1 MEIIHSSLLK
11 IAKSSSPDELILKG
25 DLFSSIWREVF
36 VKSEEMGASDIHII
50 QDSEDIKVKFRILGD
65 LFTIKEIP
73 NENDIK
79 TILINRLK
87 TICRFDLSVTD
98 EAQDRAFSLKITNS
112 RYRSVL
118 TPGIFG
124 ENFVFRVI
132 RESDLPRI
140 SDCSIPD
147 KICEDLLFAINQRQG
162 FICITGPTGSGKSTT
177 LQAAIMELDRFKKNV
192 ITIEDPVERI
202 IPGVVQQQITSK
214 LTWAKAIKSAMRQDP
229 DVILVGE
236 IRDMESAKL
245 ALEASQ
251 TGHLVLATLH
261 TNNVAGIVDRLI
273 GLGVEK
279 RIIADNLLFISSQ
292 RLIQRLCS
300 GCRIRRDDF
309 GFDRGNGCEKCSSSK
324 VPGINGRTSL
334 IEYSIR
340 PSSESVINFN
350 KDSFQKNELKTTL
363 ASEAKRL
370 ALIGEISFDEY
381 QYWSHEGI

>member
-1 MEIIHSSLLK
+1 MEVTHSSLLK
-11 IAKSSSPDELILKG
+11 IARSSSPDELILKG
-25 DLFSSIWREVF
+25 DLFSSIWREIF
-36 VKSEEMGASDIHII
+36 VLSEEMRASDIHII

-73 NENDIK
+73 NENDIR

-98 EAQDRAFSLKITNS
+98 EAQDRAFSLKLTNS

-132 RESDLPRI
+132 RETDLPRI

-147 KICEDLLFAINQRQG
+147 NISKDLIFAINQRQG

-177 LQAAIMELDRFKKNV
+177 LQAAIMEIDRLRKNV

-279 RIIADNLLFISSQ
+279 RIIAENLLFISSQ

-300 GCRIRRDDF
+300 ECRIKRDGF
-309 GFDRGNGCEKCSSSK
+309 GFARGNGCTACISSK

-334 IEYSIR
+334 IEYSLR
-340 PSSESVINFN
+340 PCSESVINFD
-350 KDSFQKNELKTTL
+350 KDRFQKTELKTTL
-363 ASEAKRL
+363 ESEAKRL
-370 ALIGEISFDEY
+370 ASIGEISFDEY
-381 QYWSHEGI
+381 QYWSLEGI